1 MAGRLK
7 NNRGGCYITITALII
22 LRLASFTRFSGGVK
36 CVYFREHEAQVLCNI
51 IKMLNKRRYSP
62 PSSAAVIYLMLPN
75 MVLQILY
82 ITAGGE
88 RFHSETT
95 IVSDFQASVPMHG
108 VHARSRFICR
118 CWRPP
123 KLALVTSVR

>member
-1 MAGRLK
+1 MEDVALHYSPD
-7 NNRGGCYITITALII
+7 YITLGVIHTI
-22 LRLASFTRFSGGVK
+22 LSRRE
-36 CVYFREHEAQVLCNI
+36 VYFREHEAQVLCNI
-51 IKMLNKRRYSP
+51 IKMLNKRLYSP

-82 ITAGGE
+82 ITAGGK